1 MVQTRHVSGQSKHT
15 PPVSTGGVYYVGM
28 ANSNPTPA
36 SAEPEEVTGYGY
48 LTEAE
53 TAEAIAAHEAAVAA
67 NAKGQ

>member
-1 MVQTRHVSGQSKHT
+1 
-15 PPVSTGGVYYVGM
+15 M